1 MGNEAG
7 LVRILMQQ
15 ERPMDVSL
23 VKPVEGAPAV
33 GEDVLRRAVARDEE
47 AFAQLYEA
55 HLSRVYR
62 HIRYR
67 VGDPDLAEDI
77 TSQVFLRAWQAID
90 RYRPVDGRP
99 FMAWLFTIANNL
111 IIDHHRKAKRELSG
125 IEPERHTAQ
134 TADPEEAAIG
144 QDLNDQIRAAIGRLK
159 PEYQLIVSLRLVEDM
174 DYEDIARIL
183 NKKPGALRVTLF
195 RALNALRE
203 DLARRGVQP

>member
-47 AFAQLYEA
+47 AFAALYEA

-62 HIRYR
+62 HVRYR

-77 TSQVFLRAWQAID
+77 SSQVFLRAWQAID
-90 RYRPVDGRP
+90 RYRPVEGRP
-99 FMAWLFTIANNL
+99 FLAWLLTIANNL
-111 IIDHHRKAKRELSG
+111 IIDHHRKAKRELLG
-125 IEPERHTAQ
+125 IEPERHTAH
-134 TADPEEAAIG
+134 TPDPEEAAIG

-174 DYEDIARIL
+174 EYEDIARIL

>member
-23 VKPVEGAPAV
+23 VKPVEGAPTV

-47 AFAQLYEA
+47 AFAALYEA

-62 HIRYR
+62 HVRYR

-77 TSQVFLRAWQAID
+77 SSQVFLRAWQAID
-90 RYRPVDGRP
+90 RYRPVEGRP

-111 IIDHHRKAKRELSG
+111 IIDHHRKAKRELPG
-125 IEPERHTAQ
+125 IEPERHTAH
-134 TADPEEAAIG
+134 TPDPEEAAIG

-174 DYEDIARIL
+174 EYEDIARIL